1 MNKEINQYFETK
13 TKELMVTIFNEK
25 TYEENMKYRI
35 ENGIQCAYS
44 CCDPLTSVEK
54 HKGLFV
60 LEANTSTNTIKG
72 IGFIK
77 TKEDYQCRKIY
88 TNTDYN
94 NYCYTGYYH
103 IKRENMTE
111 KEETVM
117 QLLDELCFY
126 GKTHLK
132 RYSGIKRFPRKWIY
146 NLRETI
152 DLLETITKMFQKR
165 T

>member
-1 MNKEINQYFETK
+1 MNKEINQYFEKK

-25 TYEENMKYRI
+25 TYQENMEYRM

-44 CCDPLTSVEK
+44 CFDPLTSVEK

-60 LEANTSTNTIKG
+60 LEANISTNTIKG

-77 TKEDYQCRKIY
+77 TKEDYQCIKIY

-94 NYCYTGYYH
+94 NYCYTGHYH
-103 IKRENMTE
+103 IKREDMTE
-111 KEETVM
+111 KEEETM
-117 QLLDELCFY
+117 KLLDELCFY